1 MTEEQA
7 RAEIRTDL
15 RSDLLKV
22 VVERWPTRPPPTA
35 ADVVQRVEGRLAERW
50 QRYFA
55 TYESRYL
62 ENAAAWTSSLQAVVM
77 ERVADLVADLV
88 ADYGAP
94 VAAEVLEEAIEQLTQ
109 LVVDE
114 LAESQKQ
121 RDRWVNDLQ
130 RRIAAAIG
138 QVSGPLPSNHPG
150 VVRAVEAALDTLA
163 YRLEGFVYELAIDL
177 IRDVAANV
185 LAPLR
190 KAIVDG
196 FQGLRIDVEGTAVR
210 RSTVPDWPVG
220 TAVPLSF
227 TPARNELLLEPVT
240 QYPELF
246 ETQVR
251 AQMGGVELGNAVQRA
266 RRELITGEKDGE
278 SGVQTLISRE
288 AGWVPQHDKLRG
300 PNHPLAA
307 QYRVFLHD
315 DDLLGRARNWITRSD
330 TPMGRFLRQ
339 SLDRYLNDADLEEKV
354 RAARLVEFDRQ
365 LAQTVALSRPL
376 VAIDASAQTDI
387 HGVGVKYV
395 EQMTKFPFTA
405 NHPGRGVVR
414 KVLANVPP
422 EKFDSLFGPTDRER
436 IDVFTFLDAPVQPVV
451 MDSLVRPIRQQWE
464 KDRGRA
470 ELGGFW
476 TWRRTRPLRWFVPCS
491 PTVRRNIVK
500 GWFVARF
507 LGQIH
512 CHHDD
517 PIGEPTEVW
526 TPRGPQAFPFP
537 LLGPP
542 LRDRDEW
549 LPAVLESLA
558 LTVVGESF
566 RGYQRLIDL
575 AVSSGAPDMV
585 NRGGELVSWIRTG
598 SSAANAPVPM
608 PMLAGPAQGSPDERT
623 TILLGNIQR
632 WEEHYGRYRAHRPS
646 RDDGLQISRAWELRD
661 DIVEALADLHRVVEA
676 TRKTAPFDDPV
687 APG

>member
-35 ADVVQRVEGRLAERW
+35 ADVVQRVEDRLAERW

-414 KVLANVPP
+414 KVLANVPRRSSTASSARP
-422 EKFDSLFGPTDRER
+422 TESESTCSPSSTPQCSRSSWTRWCARSANSGRRTGGAPSSVASGPGGG
-436 IDVFTFLDAPVQPVV
+436 
-451 MDSLVRPIRQQWE
+451 
-464 KDRGRA
+464 RGRCA
-470 ELGGFW
+470 GLC
-476 TWRRTRPLRWFVPCS
+476 RARQPC
-491 PTVRRNIVK
+491 
-500 GWFVARF
+500 
-507 LGQIH
+507 
-512 CHHDD
+512 
-517 PIGEPTEVW
+517 
-526 TPRGPQAFPFP
+526 
-537 LLGPP
+537 
-542 LRDRDEW
+542 
-549 LPAVLESLA
+549 
-558 LTVVGESF
+558 
-566 RGYQRLIDL
+566 
-575 AVSSGAPDMV
+575 
-585 NRGGELVSWIRTG
+585 
-598 SSAANAPVPM
+598 AAT
-608 PMLAGPAQGSPDERT
+608 L
-623 TILLGNIQR
+623 
-632 WEEHYGRYRAHRPS
+632 
-646 RDDGLQISRAWELRD
+646 
-661 DIVEALADLHRVVEA
+661 
-676 TRKTAPFDDPV
+676 
-687 APG
+687 